1 VDKELIDYLE
11 RMEQRIVEGV
21 RNTVV
26 QDIEQR
32 VVPDLEQR
40 IVQSVG
46 QDLEQ
51 RVLPEMEHRIVQ
63 SVGQDLEQRVLPEM
77 EHRIVQSVGQDLE
90 QRVLPDME
98 QRIVQGVQHTVM
110 QDLDDRIE
118 RILDTKLEP
127 IRADLGEI
135 KHRVNSTEQHVTQ
148 LVGKLVPNLMQQVT
162 RISEDVE
169 TVKSDLSSSSKRLEL
184 HRNKIARIEETL
196 QLRDLEKN

>member
-1 VDKELIDYLE
+1 
-11 RMEQRIVEGV
+11 MEQRIVQGV

-26 QDIEQR
+26 QDIEQRVAPDLEQRIVQGVQYTIVQDLEQR

-51 RVLPEMEHRIVQ
+51 RVI
-63 SVGQDLEQRVLPEM
+63 
-77 EHRIVQSVGQDLE
+77 
-90 QRVLPDME
+90 PDME
-98 QRIVQGVQHTVM
+98 QRIVQGVQHTFAQDLEQRVVPDLEHRIVQGVQHTIV
-110 QDLDDRIE
+110 QDLDERIE

-148 LVGKLVPNLMQQVT
+148 LVGKLVPNLMKQVS
-162 RISEDVE
+162 RLVEDVE

-196 QLRDLEKN
+196 QLRDADKN